1 MPRLPGDPSI
11 WGWLL
16 FSIGFRLPPKNRE
29 WVRHELIDAGWRGR
43 TIRRLL
49 VLMVPICIA
58 LAFLPGPVWLRI
70 AVPLFALVASVG
82 TALRRRW
89 APDEPVVI
97 KNLKYWGV
105 PRNDGFVMMPNEVE
119 AYRVGKKAFE
129 FKHTNGFMITLDI
142 NSKDIAAAQETNGM

>member
-1 MPRLPGDPSI
+1 MPRIAGDP
-11 WGWLL
+11 GLGGKL
-16 FSIGFRLPPKNRE
+16 RFALGFRLPPANRE

-82 TALRRRW
+82 TVAISAGDIRASRLHQHDLPV
-89 APDEPVVI
+89 PDDP
-97 KNLKYWGV
+97 
-105 PRNDGFVMMPNEVE
+105 
-119 AYRVGKKAFE
+119 
-129 FKHTNGFMITLDI
+129 DI
-142 NSKDIAAAQETNGM
+142 GRPAH

>member
-16 FSIGFRLPPKNRE
+16 FSVGFRLPPRNRE

-58 LAFLPGPVWLRI
+58 LAFLPGPVWLRV
-70 AVPLFALVASVG
+70 AVAISAGDIRASRLHQHDLPVPND
-82 TALRRRW
+82 
-89 APDEPVVI
+89 PDTGRP
-97 KNLKYWGV
+97 
-105 PRNDGFVMMPNEVE
+105 
-119 AYRVGKKAFE
+119 A
-129 FKHTNGFMITLDI
+129 H
-142 NSKDIAAAQETNGM
+142 

>member
-58 LAFLPGPVWLRI
+58 LAFLPGPVWLRV

-82 TALRRRW
+82 TVAIAPATSARPGSTSTICRSRTTPTPAAPPTDRSEPCRGRR
-89 APDEPVVI
+89 
-97 KNLKYWGV
+97 
-105 PRNDGFVMMPNEVE
+105 
-119 AYRVGKKAFE
+119 
-129 FKHTNGFMITLDI
+129 
-142 NSKDIAAAQETNGM
+142 GMLG